1 MKTRDAPPQ
10 PATPHVIYVAE
21 RSPADDW
28 HGITDAK
35 ERRKRQNRLNQ
46 RVRRYKARLEQAG
59 SIASNGQFHPV
70 RKPTQSHLSIESTGQ
85 LQSTQSFSG
94 QTVGSEFPTV
104 TRLSE
109 LHNGSKDSNETT
121 RNSTT
126 SPQAKVDT
134 LCTKMPHSDKVNIL
148 RQRIAEFHSSY
159 QLNCPQADHLLS
171 LTRMNVHRAFVTNM
185 ATLGITWEWMKD
197 DSISPF
203 SLTRP
208 GHDLPVLPE
217 SLRPTELQRSS
228 PHHTWI
234 DLFPCPIMR
243 NNLIRVGNDWDDEE
257 LCTDIMGF
265 WDGTSTG
272 PFGLIIWGEPAD
284 PRSWE
289 ITEGFVKKWGWLI
302 HGCVELMW
310 STNHWRAKR
319 GERPLFSMTKVYR
332 QLGQT

>member
-1 MKTRDAPPQ
+1 MKARVAPPQ
-10 PATPHVIYVAE
+10 SADPHVIYVAE
-21 RSPADDW
+21 KLPGDDW
-28 HGITDAK
+28 YGISDAK
-35 ERRKRQNRLNQ
+35 ERRRRQNRLNQ
-46 RVRRYKARLEQAG
+46 RVRRYKARLAQAG
-59 SIASNGQFHPV
+59 SIASNGQSHPV
-70 RKPTQSHLSIESTGQ
+70 ITPTQSFLNIESTDQ
-85 LQSTQSFSG
+85 PQSTQPYPG
-94 QTVGSEFPTV
+94 RIVEPDVTAL
-104 TRLSE
+104 TRLPAG
-109 LHNGSKDSNETT
+109 HNGSEVSNETIN
-121 RNSTT
+121 RNTT
-126 SPQAKVDT
+126 SPQAQVNA
-134 LCTKMPHSDKVNIL
+134 LCSENPHRDKADIL
-148 RQRIAEFHSSY
+148 LQRIAEFHSSY

-171 LTRMNVHRAFVTNM
+171 LTRMNVHRAFVANM

-203 SLTRP
+203 SLGRP
-208 GHDLPVLPE
+208 GHDLAVLPD
-217 SLRPTELQRSS
+217 SLRPTELQRRS

-243 NNLIRVGNDWDDEE
+243 NNLIRVGDDWDDEE

-272 PFGLIIWGEPAD
+272 PFGLIIWGEPSD

-289 ITEGFVKKWGWLI
+289 ITEGFLKKWGRLV
-302 HGCVELMW
+302 HGCVDLMW